1 MHPVTAP
8 QSRATQAGFTIIEA
22 MVALVI
28 MGILLA
34 FGMPRMSDWLSA
46 TRAAGAAG
54 FYAEGFTV
62 ARLQALSNNSQSRLV
77 FVANAGG
84 QPDWRVDICLRST
97 DTPCTLDSDWSS
109 ETAAPKGAT
118 GVPAKFRSIR
128 RSAATLPPATRLA
141 VTLGPGAGNSVY
153 FTPLGWVD
161 TGRAQRITQ
170 VGLAPPT
177 GRSGAFKRSAVVL
190 TLAGVA
196 VTCDPGAAPGASTR
210 CPG

>member
-1 MHPVTAP
+1 VTVP
-8 QSRATQAGFTIIEA
+8 HSRAIGAGFTIIEA

-28 MGILLA
+28 MAILLA
-34 FGMPRMSDWLSA
+34 FGMPRMSDWLNA
-46 TRAAGAAG
+46 TKAAGAAG

-84 QPDWRVDICLRST
+84 QPDWRVDICLRTT

-109 ETAAPKGAT
+109 ETAGPKGTT
-118 GVPAKFRSIR
+118 GVPAAFRSIR
-128 RSAATLPPATRLA
+128 RSAATLPPTTRLA
-141 VTLGPGAGNSVY
+141 VTLGPGLGNSVY

-161 TGRAQRITQ
+161 TGRAPRVTR
-170 VGLAPPT
+170 VGLAAPT
-177 GRSGAFKRSAVVL
+177 GQTGAFKSSAVVL

-196 VTCDPGAAPGASTR
+196 VTCDPNAAAGASNG
-210 CPG
+210 CPQ